1 MMLNYDITRMKHKV
15 EFDTTKTV
23 TNPYSG
29 VNESTTV
36 PVMSLWCGEYT
47 NTLNQTYTNLGN
59 SVNADIV
66 LAVRHN
72 DQLNKQLQVKYK
84 GKEYKIINIDSDDR
98 LNAFDLITLQSKD
111 GLSNNND

>member
-1 MMLNYDITRMKHKV
+1 MLNYDISRMKHKV

-36 PVMSLWCGEYT
+36 PVMSLWGGEYT
-47 NTLNQTYTNLGN
+47 TTLNQTYTNLGN

-111 GLSNNND
+111 GLSDNND

>member
-1 MMLNYDITRMKHKV
+1 MLNYDLSRMKSRV
-15 EFDTTKTV
+15 EFGTTKTV

-29 VNESTTV
+29 VNESTFVT
-36 PVMSLWCGEYT
+36 VMSLWCGEYT
-47 NTLNQTYTNLGN
+47 NTVSQTYTNLGN
-59 SVNADIV
+59 NINADIV

-72 DQLNKQLQVKYK
+72 NKLNKQLQVEYK